1 MKHVE
6 KTQTRRRNDFPVL
19 VQGARIAGAASEKE
33 TFSGVPLASCAHVFV
48 SPEMRDEADDWLS
61 QIGRESSQPPKEVKS
76 MERFGRAAV
85 LLSLIEKLRDGDSW
99 CGETH
104 VQKGTYF
111 LQDLL
116 GVPLEFDFIL
126 YKHGPFSFDLSDE
139 ISWMRA
145 NDLLRL
151 QPQQRPYGP
160 KLIPGENA
168 ELLKKTYPQ
177 TNGTV
182 CRRSGENHGENLLYG
197 CDGFGE
203 IRHGVLRFPK
213 LRRSG

>member
-1 MKHVE
+1 
-6 KTQTRRRNDFPVL
+6 
-19 VQGARIAGAASEKE
+19 
-33 TFSGVPLASCAHVFV
+33 
-48 SPEMRDEADDWLS
+48 
-61 QIGRESSQPPKEVKS
+61 
-76 MERFGRAAV
+76 MERFERAAIM
-85 LLSLIEKLRDGDSW
+85 LSLIERLRDGDSW

-116 GVPLEFDFIL
+116 EVPLEFDFIL

-145 NDLLRL
+145 KDLLKL

-168 ELLKKTYPQ
+168 ELLKETYPKPIERYIDRVQ
-177 TNGTV
+177 KIADEFADMGVTALERYATAYYVSKNHEEVDDGDIAAKIV
-182 CRRSGENHGENLLYG
+182 ELKPHISPGEAREAVE
-197 CDGFGE
+197 F
-203 IRHGVLRFPK
+203 VAK
-213 LRRSG
+213 LRSALSGS

>member
-1 MKHVE
+1 
-6 KTQTRRRNDFPVL
+6 
-19 VQGARIAGAASEKE
+19 
-33 TFSGVPLASCAHVFV
+33 
-48 SPEMRDEADDWLS
+48 
-61 QIGRESSQPPKEVKS
+61 
-76 MERFGRAAV
+76 MERFERAAV

-160 KLIPGENA
+160 KLISGENA
-168 ELLKKTYPQ
+168 ELLKKTYPKPMERYADEVEKITEKISFMGVTALERYATAYYVSQ
-177 TNGTV
+177 NYEEADDGDIATKIVELKPHISPGEAREAV
-182 CRRSGENHGENLLYG
+182 AFVDQLKSSLSG
-197 CDGFGE
+197 
-203 IRHGVLRFPK
+203 
-213 LRRSG
+213 S

>member
-1 MKHVE
+1 
-6 KTQTRRRNDFPVL
+6 
-19 VQGARIAGAASEKE
+19 
-33 TFSGVPLASCAHVFV
+33 
-48 SPEMRDEADDWLS
+48 
-61 QIGRESSQPPKEVKS
+61 
-76 MERFGRAAV
+76 MERFERAAV
-85 LLSLIEKLRDGDSW
+85 LLSLIEKLKDGDSW

-116 GVPLEFDFIL
+116 EVPLEFDFIL

-160 KLIPGENA
+160 KLISGENA
-168 ELLKKTYPQ
+168 ELLKKTYPKPMERYADEVEKI
-177 TNGTV
+177 TEKISYMGVRDLERYATAYYV
-182 CRRSGENHGENLLYG
+182 SENNKEIAP
-197 CDGFGE
+197 GE
-203 IRHGVLRFPK
+203 IATKIVELKPHISPSEAGKAVEFISK
-213 LRRSG
+213 LRSSLSDL